1 MSATI
6 KRLKVSLGFVV
17 LYHGIKRGIAP
28 PGGIQMLD
36 WTGNNFLKTVK
47 KKNFMIFETHES
59 LCKIKVFSKR
69 IQRK

>member
-6 KRLKVSLGFVV
+6 KRLKVSQGFVV

-36 WTGNNFLKTVK
+36 WTGNSQKEKFYD
-47 KKNFMIFETHES
+47 F
-59 LCKIKVFSKR
+59 
-69 IQRK
+69 

>member
-17 LYHGIKRGIAP
+17 LYHGIKRRIAP

-36 WTGNNFLKTVK
+36 WTGNSQKEKFYDFWNTWK
-47 KKNFMIFETHES
+47 FM
-59 LCKIKVFSKR
+59 
-69 IQRK
+69 